1 VDLTDLSWLDIG
13 LGGAVVGGALMLW
26 RAFIQRATQRS
37 DSEGDLDGRA
47 VRLGEIAEQ
56 LLEDER
62 IEKRQLL
69 DAERAEKI
77 RLQDALFA
85 AHERHAELAA
95 TMLAQNAEQIQRV
108 RAEQREATQ
117 HLHKR
122 LDQCLAQHDECR
134 QDHAEALRQIEELRA
149 RISATAQ
156 DRVLTVPVPPEPAP

>member
-1 VDLTDLSWLDIG
+1 VNFTDLSFLDLT
-13 LGGAVVGGALMLW
+13 LGGAVVAGALMLW
-26 RAFIQRATQRS
+26 RAFIARASKRS
-37 DSEGDLDGRA
+37 ESEGGLDDRA
-47 VRLGEIAEQ
+47 VRLGGFLDQ

-62 IEKRQLL
+62 TEK
-69 DAERAEKI
+69 K
-77 RLQDALFA
+77 RLQDALFS

-134 QDHAEALRQIEELRA
+134 QDHAEALRQIDELRA
-149 RISATAQ
+149 RITSSPHDQVSA
-156 DRVLTVPVPPEPAP
+156 RINVPMPEPAP